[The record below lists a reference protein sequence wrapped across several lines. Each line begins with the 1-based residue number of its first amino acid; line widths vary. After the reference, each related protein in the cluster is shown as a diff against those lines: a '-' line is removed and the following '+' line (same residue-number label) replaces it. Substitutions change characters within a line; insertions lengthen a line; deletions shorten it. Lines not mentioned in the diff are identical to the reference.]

1 MVDNF
6 IRFVE
11 PIKLREEEKRV
22 VSITV
27 RLLISD
33 CTGTI
38 YYTDLQLQEGDRL
51 TGYTPHT
58 STMLRDPH
66 GPVIWRNGIIRHGA
80 TILLNVP
87 GQTSTGL
94 DYYLYPL
101 DSMAAESIHLAT
113 ETGSHKATFRSAA
126 NAGDEFALLASG
138 RHCLRNGSPT
148 PKWGFFQYA
157 AAYDSKY
164 KVELQQGTSARLYVE
179 FREMQEGES
188 KP

>member
-11 PIKLREEEKRV
+11 PIKLREETKRV
-22 VSITV
+22 VSITI
-27 RLLISD
+27 RPLIHD

-58 STMLRDPH
+58 STMLKDPR
-66 GPVIWRNGIIRHGA
+66 GPVMWRNAIVRHAA
-80 TILLNVP
+80 TLLLNVP
-87 GQTSTGL
+87 GETSTGL
-94 DYYLYPL
+94 DYFVYPL
-101 DSMAAESIHLAT
+101 DSMDGEQISLST
-113 ETGSHKATFRSAA
+113 ETGAHKATFRAAA
-126 NAGDEFALLASG
+126 NPGDEFALLASE
-138 RHCLRNGSPT
+138 RRCLRNGSPT

-164 KVELQQGTSARLYVE
+164 KVELQQGTSARILVQ
-179 FREMQEGES
+179 FREMQEGEP